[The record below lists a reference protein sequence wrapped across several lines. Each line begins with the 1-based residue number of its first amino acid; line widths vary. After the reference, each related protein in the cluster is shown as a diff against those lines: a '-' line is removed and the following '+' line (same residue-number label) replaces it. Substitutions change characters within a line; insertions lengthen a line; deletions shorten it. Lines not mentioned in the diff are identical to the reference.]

1 MKRTALKRKTP
12 LRRRPRKQRV
22 VGDFFVTNKARLAQL
37 IESLR
42 PLEETTRMLKAMGGT
57 GIMKAMGTRYS
68 RRARDWDRMDW
79 IKRQPCALARPFDR
93 MPAEWIG
100 GLSPCPAF
108 FAGDVEAH
116 HAGVRGLGQKAGD
129 DTCIPLCSFH
139 HGALTDRRVP
149 FRGWPRGAV
158 KTWELAM
165 VAEYRRRYDEHLAS
179 LTISLY

>member
-22 VGDFFVTNKARLAQL
+22 VGGAVR
-37 IESLR
+37 
-42 PLEETTRMLKAMGGT
+42 GT
-57 GIMKAMGTRYS
+57 SYS

-79 IKRQPCALARPFDR
+79 IKHQPCALARPFDKR
-93 MPAEWIG
+93 PAEWLG
-100 GLSPCPAF
+100 PWSSPCPAF
-108 FAGDVEAH
+108 FAGHVEAH